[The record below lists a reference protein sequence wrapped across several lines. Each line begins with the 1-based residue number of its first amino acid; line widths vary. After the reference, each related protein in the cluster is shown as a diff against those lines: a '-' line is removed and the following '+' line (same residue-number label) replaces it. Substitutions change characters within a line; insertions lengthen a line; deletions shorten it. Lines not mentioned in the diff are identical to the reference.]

1 MRSVWFSK
9 KAFLYFGGAFIII
22 LGGAIVYSAPY
33 HATGYMALTGRQ
45 ASFSIWDE
53 DRFYPQLEVWV
64 SVRPSDVTLVNVDI
78 TILNNDTLEVQTINM
93 TLTDEHRILG
103 SNPPVFE
110 NTVVI
115 SLDPGNY
122 TLTLDRLNGA
132 GLADIGL
139 TQLSD
144 MRNWVVTGGT
154 MNIVGLIM
162 AVIGYFL
169 PGQILPIGD
178 ESIIEWGY
186 EKEEEGVTS

>member
-93 TLTDEHRILG
+93 TLTE
-103 SNPPVFE
+103 
-110 NTVVI
+110 
-115 SLDPGNY
+115 
-122 TLTLDRLNGA
+122 
-132 GLADIGL
+132 
-139 TQLSD
+139 
-144 MRNWVVTGGT
+144 
-154 MNIVGLIM
+154 
-162 AVIGYFL
+162 
-169 PGQILPIGD
+169 
-178 ESIIEWGY
+178 
-186 EKEEEGVTS
+186 

>member
-1 MRSVWFSK
+1 MRSVWFSR
-9 KAFLYFGGAFIII
+9 KAFFYFGGAFIII

-64 SVRPSDVTLVNVDI
+64 SVQPSNVTLVSVDI
-78 TILNNDTLEVQTINM
+78 AILNNDTLDVQTINM
-93 TLTDEHRILG
+93 TLTDEHQIPG

-110 NTVVI
+110 NTVI
-115 SLDPGNY
+115 INLDPGNY

-132 GLADIGL
+132 GIVDIGL
-139 TQLSD
+139 TQVSD
-144 MRNWVVTGGT
+144 MRDWVVTGGT

-169 PGQILPIGD
+169 PGQIFPTGD
-178 ESIIEWGY
+178 ESIVEWGY
-186 EKEEEGVTS
+186 EKEDEYVTS

>member
-33 HATGYMALTGRQ
+33 HATGYLALTGRQ

-93 TLTDEHRILG
+93 TLTDEHRIPG

-169 PGQILPIGD
+169 PGQILPTGD
-178 ESIIEWGY
+178 ESIVEWGY
-186 EKEEEGVTS
+186 EEKDEYVTS